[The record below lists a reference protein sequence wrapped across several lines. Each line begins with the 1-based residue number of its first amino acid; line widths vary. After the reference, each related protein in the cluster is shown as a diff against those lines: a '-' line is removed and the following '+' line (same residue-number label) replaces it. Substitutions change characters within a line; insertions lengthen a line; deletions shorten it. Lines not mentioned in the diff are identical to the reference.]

1 MAPPPVVLASSSP
14 RRHQLLAQLGV
25 EFEIIAADIDET
37 PYPNEVPLR
46 YVERLARQKA
56 EAVAQGRP
64 RSAVIAADTT
74 VEVDGE
80 ILAKPEDA
88 DDARRMLELLSGR
101 AHLVHTGVAIARD
114 AQLVHGVSTTLVR
127 FVVLSGADIDW
138 YLSTGEPF
146 DKAGAYALQG
156 AGGVFVEHI
165 TGSVSNVVGLPLTL
179 LVQLAERVSLR
190 LPPQS
195 SPNRSPGPHGR

>member
-1 MAPPPVVLASSSP
+1 
-14 RRHQLLAQLGV
+14 
-25 EFEIIAADIDET
+25 
-37 PYPNEVPLR
+37 
-46 YVERLARQKA
+46 
-56 EAVAQGRP
+56 
-64 RSAVIAADTT
+64 VIAADTT

>member
-114 AQLVHGVSTTLVR
+114 APLVHGVSTTLVR